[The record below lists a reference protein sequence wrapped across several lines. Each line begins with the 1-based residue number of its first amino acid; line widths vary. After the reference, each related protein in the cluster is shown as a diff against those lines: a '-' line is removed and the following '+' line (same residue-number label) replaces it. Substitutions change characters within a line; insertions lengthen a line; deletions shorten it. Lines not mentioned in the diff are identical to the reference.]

1 MGPPLLNVKP
11 WRGESGYCERYYY
24 YHHRQGKLRGLQLVL
39 VATADTHLRVA
50 AELEKVR
57 RDSVMGLVMARSK
70 VAREAWQLEALVVVL
85 ELFLASP
92 APAPG
97 CITRSDGMKCA
108 VIRELR
114 GMSEVR
120 IQEPAAEQ
128 QQRRVSITITNE
140 DAVPR
145 KAAGSRD
152 LSCPP
157 TSGWRARL
165 LVDQE
170 SEQRREAEVAGAG
183 AGRQQEPAPAPQEK
197 VGGESK
203 ERRMRRV
210 RRGSARKRLDTINS
224 ESEYSV
230 RFCVSTKMWL
240 TLKNIFL

>member
-1 MGPPLLNVKP
+1 M
-11 WRGESGYCERYYY
+11 RAERYYC

-140 DAVPR
+140 DAGPR
-145 KAAGSRD
+145 KGAGSRD

-183 AGRQQEPAPAPQEK
+183 AGAGRKQEPAPAPQEK
-197 VGGESK
+197 VGGETK

-230 RFCVSTKMWL
+230 MFCIYTKLWL

>member
-1 MGPPLLNVKP
+1 M
-11 WRGESGYCERYYY
+11 
-24 YHHRQGKLRGLQLVL
+24 L

-140 DAVPR
+140 DAGPR
-145 KAAGSRD
+145 KGAGSRD

-183 AGRQQEPAPAPQEK
+183 AGAGRKQEPAPAPQEK
-197 VGGESK
+197 VGGETK

-230 RFCVSTKMWL
+230 MFCIYTKLWL

>member
-1 MGPPLLNVKP
+1 M
-11 WRGESGYCERYYY
+11 
-24 YHHRQGKLRGLQLVL
+24 L

-145 KAAGSRD
+145 KGAGSRD

-183 AGRQQEPAPAPQEK
+183 TGAGRKQEPAPAPQEK
-197 VGGESK
+197 VGGETK

-230 RFCVSTKMWL
+230 MFCIYTKLWL

>member
-1 MGPPLLNVKP
+1 M
-11 WRGESGYCERYYY
+11 RAERYYC

-145 KAAGSRD
+145 KGAGSRD

-183 AGRQQEPAPAPQEK
+183 AGAGRKQEPAPGPQEK
-197 VGGESK
+197 VGGETK

-230 RFCVSTKMWL
+230 MFCIYTKLWL

>member
-1 MGPPLLNVKP
+1 M
-11 WRGESGYCERYYY
+11 
-24 YHHRQGKLRGLQLVL
+24 L

-145 KAAGSRD
+145 KGAGSRD

-183 AGRQQEPAPAPQEK
+183 AGRKQEPAPAPQEK
-197 VGGESK
+197 VGGETK

-230 RFCVSTKMWL
+230 MFCIYTKLWL

>member
-1 MGPPLLNVKP
+1 M
-11 WRGESGYCERYYY
+11 
-24 YHHRQGKLRGLQLVL
+24 L

-145 KAAGSRD
+145 KGAGSRD

-183 AGRQQEPAPAPQEK
+183 AGCKQEPAPAPQEK
-197 VGGESK
+197 VGGETK

-230 RFCVSTKMWL
+230 MFCIYTQLWL

>member
-1 MGPPLLNVKP
+1 M
-11 WRGESGYCERYYY
+11 RAERYYC

-140 DAVPR
+140 DAGPR
-145 KAAGSRD
+145 KGAGSRD

-183 AGRQQEPAPAPQEK
+183 RKQELAPAPQEK
-197 VGGESK
+197 VGGETK

-230 RFCVSTKMWL
+230 MFCIYTKLWL
-240 TLKNIFL
+240 TLKIFFFKDFRGFRDFV

>member
-1 MGPPLLNVKP
+1 M
-11 WRGESGYCERYYY
+11 
-24 YHHRQGKLRGLQLVL
+24 L

-145 KAAGSRD
+145 KGAGSRD

-170 SEQRREAEVAGAG
+170 SEQRREAEVEVAGAGAG
-183 AGRQQEPAPAPQEK
+183 AGRKQEPAPAPQEK
-197 VGGESK
+197 VGGETK

-230 RFCVSTKMWL
+230 MFCIYTKLWL

>member
-1 MGPPLLNVKP
+1 M
-11 WRGESGYCERYYY
+11 
-24 YHHRQGKLRGLQLVL
+24 L

-145 KAAGSRD
+145 KGAGSRD

-183 AGRQQEPAPAPQEK
+183 AGAGRKQEPAPAPQEK
-197 VGGESK
+197 VGGETK

-230 RFCVSTKMWL
+230 MFCIYTKLWL
-240 TLKNIFL
+240 TLINIFL